1 MLLSIKADQELTYSV
16 VKSLEAML
24 NRFVHRHNYGKYF
37 KVTFLDVSTYNRKE
51 YGEAMLRAA
60 TYGLPTLSYYAASQG
75 LSQDDIDCMAF
86 LEDDVLKLKER
97 LKPLASSNT
106 MSTSSADGD
115 GEVGRPKADI
125 GELTDAGEVSQERD
139 ED

>member
-1 MLLSIKADQELTYSV
+1 
-16 VKSLEAML
+16 ML
-24 NRFVHRHNYGKYF
+24 NRFIHRHNYGKYF
-37 KVTFLDVSTYNRKE
+37 KVTFLDVSIFNRKE

-75 LSQDDIDCMAF
+75 LSQDDLDCMSF

-97 LKPLASSNT
+97 LVPLQSSST
-106 MSTSSADGD
+106 MSSSDGD
-115 GEVGRPKADI
+115 GEAGRPTKDI
-125 GELTDAGEVSQERD
+125 GELTDAGEQSQERD